1 MFLCVGI
8 LFVYLNIFEKCVV
21 LYFDDFD
28 EEISFLFLFLY
39 FDLLLFLLCF
49 GLLLLLFLF
58 YKFG

>member
-1 MFLCVGI
+1 MFICVGI

-39 FDLLLFLLCF
+39 FYLLLLLLCF
-49 GLLLLLFLF
+49 GLFLLLFLF